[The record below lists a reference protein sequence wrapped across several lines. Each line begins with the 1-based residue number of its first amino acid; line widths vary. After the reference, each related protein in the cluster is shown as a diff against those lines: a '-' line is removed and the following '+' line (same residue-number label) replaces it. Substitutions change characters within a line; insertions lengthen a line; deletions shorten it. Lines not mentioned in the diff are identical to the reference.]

1 MNDEMSYLPAIR
13 NDETLKRFLLASLA
27 LHLVIASFAVL
38 RLYLSRPTEGWG
50 GPGGA
55 ITVGV
60 VGSVPAIPLP
70 HPDVESPNRVVDESK
85 GLFKAEP
92 KPLPKPEADATPIP
106 KFERNKPPK
115 YITKPSKV
123 LENRIPPPPNAIPY
137 GGGGAPTVPTTSFAI
152 GAGTTQAGMAFNGN
166 GGGDFG
172 SRFSWYVEGVQ
183 RRISGNWLQSTV
195 DPSLAYAQRVVVTF
209 TILRSGDVANVQV
222 THSSNNASVDNS
234 AVRAVLESKPLDR
247 LPAAYAGSNVNCE
260 FWFDYKR

>member
-1 MNDEMSYLPAIR
+1 MSYLPAIR

-27 LHLVIASFAVL
+27 LHLAVASFAVL
-38 RLYLSRPTEGWG
+38 RLYLSRPTESWG

-70 HPDVESPNRVVDESK
+70 RPDVQSPNRVVDESK

-123 LENRIPPPPNAIPY
+123 LENPIPPPPNAIPY
-137 GGGGAPTVPTTSFAI
+137 GGGGAPSVPVTSFAV
-152 GAGTTQAGMAFNGN
+152 GASAAASNFAGS

-172 SRFSWYVEGVQ
+172 TRFSWYVDGVN
-183 RRISGNWLQSTV
+183 RRVSGNWIQSSI

-209 TILRSGDVANVQV
+209 TILRSGDVTNVQV

-247 LPAAYAGSNVNCE
+247 LPAAYSGSSVNCE